1 MSVPKRKYTNSL
13 LLAVFIVFTIITYEY
28 FSTPI
33 QPELASV
40 FHWSESD
47 IPYELKYNLTAQN
60 TELQRVQFI
69 LQSRKLAHAWPG
81 PNRSFAKMYPKFQYF
96 DSDTDVVL
104 TTANRSSMDSQI
116 LLYAAVPKTGTTTLT
131 ALLKRIGTFNN
142 FNVVGRRW
150 MPMFEDK
157 FEIFIFCPKIQP

>member
-1 MSVPKRKYTNSL
+1 MSVL
-13 LLAVFIVFTIITYEY
+13 
-28 FSTPI
+28 
-33 QPELASV
+33 
-40 FHWSESD
+40 
-47 IPYELKYNLTAQN
+47 NLTAQN
-60 TELQRVQFI
+60 TELQKVQFI

-104 TTANRSSMDSQI
+104 TTANRSMDSQI

-157 FEIFIFCPKIQP
+157 FEILIFCPKIQL